1 MIVRRLRED
10 EGAKLNA
17 VQSIA
22 FSFSSDLDDVSPIKS
37 EVLGAFLDDGETITS
52 AIYPNN
58 YMSNFCGEF
67 LPCVGIGGVA
77 SLPEHRRGGGVR
89 AIFNEI
95 FRLAPER
102 GWATSY
108 LYPFSY
114 NYYRQFGY
122 ERVMMRKR
130 YTFSS
135 EALQKFGRDT
145 NCVLYQGQPDVL
157 EDIKTVYREF
167 AKKFNIIFDRGDN
180 FRNIS
185 DKPHKS
191 MSYTY
196 VHYTKAGKPDA
207 YATMRKNN
215 DEFDIKEL
223 AYTSSSSLS
232 GIISFLRMFEGQ
244 ADSFAISNQ
253 PSDSELDYMFGDY
266 IDFSSRLES
275 GGMARVVL
283 VETLLNKN
291 IYPEE
296 SGKFSLK
303 VNDFLDYNKGIF
315 DVEYAGGKAE
325 VKKRSSDDGDYDI
338 ACDIPPLSRIMLG
351 EDNFNLDLLTY
362 ISGVDVQNETGAV
375 QFLKAFPKRR
385 MCLYDWF

>member
-17 VQSIA
+17 VSSIA
-22 FSFSSDLDDVSPIKS
+22 FSFSSDLEDVEPIHG

-52 AIYPNN
+52 VIFPNN
-58 YMSNFCGEF
+58 YMSNYCGEF
-67 LPCVGIGGVA
+67 FPCVGIGGVA
-77 SLPEHRRGGGVR
+77 SLPEYRRTGGVR

-145 NCVLYQGQPDVL
+145 NCVLYQGQAEILD
-157 EDIKTVYREF
+157 DIKAVYKEF
-167 AKKFNIIFDRGDN
+167 AAKFNIIFDRGNN

-196 VHYTKAGKPDA
+196 VHYTKSGKPDA
-207 YATMRKNN
+207 YATMRKN
-215 DEFDIKEL
+215 DGTFDIREL
-223 AYTSSSSLS
+223 AYTTSSSLT

-253 PSDSELDYMFGDY
+253 PADSELDYLFGDY
-266 IDFSSRLES
+266 IDFSSSLES

-291 IYPEE
+291 IYPKE
-296 SGKFSLK
+296 SGHFSLK
-303 VNDFLDYNKGIF
+303 VNDTLDYNRGIF
-315 DVEYAGGKAE
+315 DVEFANGKAE
-325 VKKRSSDDGDYDI
+325 VKKRHDDLGNYDI

-351 EDNFNLDLLTY
+351 EDNFNPDLLTY
-362 ISGVDVQNETGAV
+362 LSGVDIQNEEGTK

>member
-1 MIVRRLRED
+1 MIVRKLRED
-10 EGAKLNA
+10 EGAKLDA
-17 VQSIA
+17 VSSIA
-22 FSFSSDLDDVSPIKS
+22 FNFSSDLNEAEPLKN

-52 AIYPNN
+52 VIHPNS
-58 YMSNFCGEF
+58 YMSNYCGEF

-77 SLPEHRRGGGVR
+77 SLPEYRRGGGVR

-122 ERVMMRKR
+122 EKVMERKKF
-130 YTFSS
+130 TFSS
-135 EALQKFGRDT
+135 EALEQFTRDT
-145 NCVLYQGQPDVL
+145 NCVLYQGQTGVL
-157 EDIKTVYREF
+157 EDIKNIYHEF
-167 AKKFNIIFDRGDN
+167 SKKFNIIFERRDS
-180 FRNIS
+180 FKSIS

-196 VHYTKAGKPDA
+196 VHYTNSGRPDA
-207 YATMRKNN
+207 YATMRKA
-215 DEFDIKEL
+215 DHAFDIREL
-223 AYTSSSSLS
+223 AYTTSPSLV

-244 ADSFAISNQ
+244 VDSFIISNQ
-253 PSDSELDYMFGDY
+253 PADSELDYLFRDY
-266 IDFSSRLES
+266 SNVSSRLEG

-283 VETLLNKN
+283 VELLLNKN
-291 IYPEE
+291 IYPNE
-296 SGKFSLK
+296 SGGFSLK

-315 DVEYAGGKAE
+315 DVEFAHGKAQ
-325 VKKRSSDDGDYDI
+325 VKKRAYDSGEYDI
-338 ACDIPPLSRIMLG
+338 ACDIPSLSRIMLG
-351 EDNFNLDLLTY
+351 EENFNLDFLTY
-362 ISGVDVQNETGAV
+362 ISGIEVKNEDRTM
-375 QFLKAFPKRR
+375 QFLRAFPKRR